1 MTKLGLV
8 GDRHY
13 STYAEE
19 VRRLE
24 REGDLDYAEALLLY
38 LVEATEA
45 EAKANR
51 QAVAPWYYERL
62 AIIYR
67 KNKESAAEM
76 AILERYERHAE
87 AYGAGSPKLARRL
100 AGLRAKAFDNDEH
113 SKTRKQEK
121 TPV

>member
-45 EAKANR
+45 EAKANT
-51 QAVAPWYYERL
+51 
-62 AIIYR
+62 
-67 KNKESAAEM
+67 
-76 AILERYERHAE
+76 
-87 AYGAGSPKLARRL
+87 AGSCALV
-100 AGLRAKAFDNDEH
+100 LRATGDH
-113 SKTRKQEK
+113 LQEEQRIGRRDGDS
-121 TPV
+121 